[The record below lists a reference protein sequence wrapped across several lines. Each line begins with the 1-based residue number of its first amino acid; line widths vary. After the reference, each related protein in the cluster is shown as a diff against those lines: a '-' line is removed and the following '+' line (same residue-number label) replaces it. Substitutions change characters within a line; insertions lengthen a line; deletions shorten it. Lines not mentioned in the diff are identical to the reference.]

1 MRMKLFSKT
10 IPLTSQEAYQ
20 ILCTTD
26 YLEKIS
32 KIIFNFQQLFN
43 VKSSTLFSHHK
54 FTPKVSNNQEFLQD
68 LEARYDRIK
77 QAVENNEPYPFLYG
91 DVCLLKEYLQ
101 VILGYYQD
109 QLKRHQPVAKSYL
122 SRITKSHKFSTLMSD
137 ISEEE
142 HPELGK
148 KDSEI
153 LIKYTINFCAKK
165 IMMEDLKTISDLV
178 IKPFLFDHKDE
189 QDFSYCNL

>member
-1 MRMKLFSKT
+1 MRMKIFSKT

-26 YLEKIS
+26 CLKKIS

-43 VKSSTLFSHHK
+43 VERSTILSHHK
-54 FTPKVSNNQEFLQD
+54 FNPKVSNNQEFLQD
-68 LEARYDRIK
+68 LDARFNRLN
-77 QAVENNEPYPFLYG
+77 QAVQNNEPYPFLYG

-122 SRITKSHKFSTLMSD
+122 SGITKSRKFSTLMSD
-137 ISEEE
+137 D
-142 HPELGK
+142 HPELSK

-153 LIKYTINFCAKK
+153 LIKYTINFCAEST
-165 IMMEDLKTISDLV
+165 MLEDVKTISDIV
-178 IKPFLFDHKDE
+178 IKPFLLDHKDE
-189 QDFSYCNL
+189 KDFSYCN